1 MGADHVTSDNA
12 AVTKILDDAQEMYT
26 IAKADGWELYVEK
39 PTFTFSLIN
48 YQNPTTGKKSKYSK
62 QLMLIDLP
70 IQGQARLFLDY
81 GPERAKFDDGITC
94 KNCQII
100 KQLKSSGGT
109 FTDDDVIVN
118 AEWTMIPKALRWAMG
133 LGENFPI
140 RITSKQIDP
149 DGTIAYAFI
158 MWDLEKDAPSK
169 KLDIQETGIL
179 KPNPEDPTKSYCVA
193 VSKMPWYVP
202 GWLMGKMMEPIMNAS
217 IKPLVKAYEKN
228 MLGKSASE

>member
-1 MGADHVTSDNA
+1 MMIGRHTDKKEGRANPGLAGMLSAGQMMEAAMGADHVTSDNA

-26 IAKADGWELYVEK
+26 IAKADGWELYVER

-70 IQGQARLFLDY
+70 IQEQARLFLDY

-118 AEWTMIPKALRWAMG
+118 AEWTMIPKALRWWG
-133 LGENFPI
+133 GPSSSVNVPI
-140 RITSKQIDP
+140 LPLI
-149 DGTIAYAFI
+149 
-158 MWDLEKDAPSK
+158 W
-169 KLDIQETGIL
+169 
-179 KPNPEDPTKSYCVA
+179 PEV
-193 VSKMPWYVP
+193 
-202 GWLMGKMMEPIMNAS
+202 
-217 IKPLVKAYEKN
+217 
-228 MLGKSASE
+228 